1 MKQAWNDLKSF
12 VTVAFSLTVITLI
25 IIVAINKY
33 NTDSEK
39 EIEFVQNELEK
50 RKIMSSV
57 VESWA
62 KGGEGAIDISNK
74 ITLDWDNFAIG
85 SKSWSVSCAGAYI
98 VDDEAF
104 QALETAYFEGNPVE
118 VEFKKEGVLTMKGQA
133 IITSFP
139 LNAVFNND
147 LSYSINLQGKGA
159 LTT

>member
-1 MKQAWNDLKSF
+1 MMKGLDILIYINGKVVGAQASAQLNRTTK
-12 VTVAFSLTVITLI
+12 
-25 IIVAINKY
+25 IV
-33 NTDSEK
+33 
-39 EIEFVQNELEK
+39 
-50 RKIMSSV
+50 
-57 VESWA
+57 
-62 KGGEGAIDISNK
+62 DISNK

-98 VDDEAF
+98 VNDEAF

-159 LTT
+159 LTK

>member
-1 MKQAWNDLKSF
+1 MMKGLDILIYINGKVVGAQASAQLNRTTK
-12 VTVAFSLTVITLI
+12 
-25 IIVAINKY
+25 IV
-33 NTDSEK
+33 
-39 EIEFVQNELEK
+39 
-50 RKIMSSV
+50 
-57 VESWA
+57 
-62 KGGEGAIDISNK
+62 DISNK

-104 QALETAYFEGNPVE
+104 QALETAYFEGNPVK
-118 VEFKKEGVLTMKGQA
+118 VEFKKEGALTMKGQA

-159 LTT
+159 LTK

>member
-1 MKQAWNDLKSF
+1 MMKGLDILIYINGKVVGAQASAQLNRTTK
-12 VTVAFSLTVITLI
+12 
-25 IIVAINKY
+25 IV
-33 NTDSEK
+33 
-39 EIEFVQNELEK
+39 
-50 RKIMSSV
+50 
-57 VESWA
+57 
-62 KGGEGAIDISNK
+62 DISNK

-85 SKSWSVSCAGAYI
+85 SKSWSVSCAGVYI

-159 LTT
+159 LTK

>member
-1 MKQAWNDLKSF
+1 MMKGLDILIYINGKVVGAQASAQLNRTTK
-12 VTVAFSLTVITLI
+12 
-25 IIVAINKY
+25 IV
-33 NTDSEK
+33 
-39 EIEFVQNELEK
+39 
-50 RKIMSSV
+50 
-57 VESWA
+57 
-62 KGGEGAIDISNK
+62 DISNK

-104 QALETAYFEGNPVE
+104 QVLETAYFEGNPVE

-159 LTT
+159 LTK

>member
-1 MKQAWNDLKSF
+1 MMKGLDILIYINGKVVGAQASAQLNRTTK
-12 VTVAFSLTVITLI
+12 
-25 IIVAINKY
+25 IV
-33 NTDSEK
+33 
-39 EIEFVQNELEK
+39 
-50 RKIMSSV
+50 
-57 VESWA
+57 
-62 KGGEGAIDISNK
+62 DISNK

-104 QALETAYFEGNPVE
+104 LALETAYFEGNPVE

-159 LTT
+159 LTK